1 MKQGCVIK
9 ARIVAR
15 IEQFLWDNPHKLEA
29 RPHFMSTRNPVQLP
43 APIVKNGLQADIQ
56 KYHPNHRPKYQST
69 LASFSSLTR
78 ITLHRIG
85 KERLAIVMKVVK
97 RQDESKEL
105 DNSVEGEL
113 RYQVNSK
120 EGIAIDKMKN
130 TRQAGGHPA
139 HIPKT
144 GGKHPSHIPKGKA
157 KPLHTKAE
165 AIAKIPFFQGLDP
178 EHLGHL
184 EPYFQEYRFRRGQ
197 YLFWE
202 DDPANKIYV
211 IKSGRV
217 RLLKMAASGKEMV
230 LEVMVP
236 GQICGGTTLFGSVHR
251 NGAQAVEQTI
261 VYGMSRDSYDEL
273 LGKYPE
279 IARGIIKYL
288 GGKLMDAHDV
298 IISLVSSKVE
308 SRIAAVIVRLCENHG
323 SPAEDGILINIR
335 LTRQDIADI
344 VGSTVETTIRIIS
357 KFQKE
362 GLLDTIKGR
371 LLVKDLD
378 SFKKMMK
385 AGGPSHH
392 PHQH

>member
-1 MKQGCVIK
+1 MKGT
-9 ARIVAR
+9 AEDR
-15 IEQFLWDNPHKLEA
+15 
-29 RPHFMSTRNPVQLP
+29 T
-43 APIVKNGLQADIQ
+43 
-56 KYHPNHRPKYQST
+56 
-69 LASFSSLTR
+69 
-78 ITLHRIG
+78 
-85 KERLAIVMKVVK
+85 
-97 RQDESKEL
+97 SKEL
-105 DNSVEGEL
+105 DNEVEGNL
-113 RYQVNSK
+113 RYEVKSK
-120 EGIAIDKMKN
+120 RRIAADKMKN
-130 TRQAGGHPA
+130 TGKMGGHPA

-144 GGKHPSHIPKGKA
+144 GAKHPPHIPKGKA
-157 KPLHTKAE
+157 KPLQTKAE
-165 AIAKIPFFQGLDP
+165 AISKIPFFQSLDP

-236 GQICGGTTLFGSVHR
+236 GQICGGTTLFGTVHR
-251 NGAQAVEQTI
+251 NGAQAVEQTV
-261 VYGMSRDSYDEL
+261 VYGMSRESYDEL

-323 SPAEDGILINIR
+323 SPTDDGILINIR

-371 LLVKDLD
+371 LLVKNLD
-378 SFKKMMK
+378 AFSEMMK
-385 AGGPSHH
+385 AGGHGHH
-392 PHQH
+392 PDSH